1 MRPPEGGPE
10 PFGEWPSRPRPDARP
25 DSRFL
30 SPGETGTETGEE
42 AMSENKKPEPFKRK
56 TIRLT
61 GWVLVKK
68 KADQPQPS
76 GMIIVKPKPLPSVK
90 PRQKKPD
97 TDDIKRRINEE
108 LEFLMEMEDRIPRKK
123 DEKEPV
129 DYEMEQMIEL
139 CVDGAMADLRRAL
152 SPEELEI
159 YEKCYRFYKRTSS
172 KIIRDYTAEQI
183 LRRAA
188 NLRGEK

>member
-1 MRPPEGGPE
+1 
-10 PFGEWPSRPRPDARP
+10 
-25 DSRFL
+25 
-30 SPGETGTETGEE
+30 
-42 AMSENKKPEPFKRK
+42 MSGDGKPEKPKPFKRK
-56 TIRLT
+56 TVELK
-61 GWVLVKK
+61 GWV
-68 KADQPQPS
+68 
-76 GMIIVKPKPLPSVK
+76 IVKPRPLPGVK

-97 TDDIKRRINEE
+97 TEDIRRRINEE
-108 LEFLMEMEDRIPRKK
+108 LEFLMEMEDRMPRKE
-123 DEKEPV
+123 EKEPV
-129 DYEMEQMIEL
+129 DYEMEHMIEL

-152 SPEELEI
+152 SPEELII

>member
-1 MRPPEGGPE
+1 
-10 PFGEWPSRPRPDARP
+10 
-25 DSRFL
+25 
-30 SPGETGTETGEE
+30 
-42 AMSENKKPEPFKRK
+42 MSEDKKPEPFKRK

-68 KADQPQPS
+68 KADKPQPS
-76 GMIIVKPKPLPSVK
+76 RMIIVKPKPLPGVK
-90 PRQKKPD
+90 PRQKKPE
-97 TDDIKRRINEE
+97 TERREDIKRRINEE
-108 LEFLMEMEDRIPRKK
+108 LEFLMEMEDKIPRK
-123 DEKEPV
+123 DEKKPV
-129 DYEMEQMIEL
+129 DYETEQMEQMIEL

-152 SPEELEI
+152 PPEELEI
-159 YEKCYRFYKRTSS
+159 YEKCYRFFKRTSS

>member
-1 MRPPEGGPE
+1 
-10 PFGEWPSRPRPDARP
+10 
-25 DSRFL
+25 
-30 SPGETGTETGEE
+30 
-42 AMSENKKPEPFKRK
+42 
-56 TIRLT
+56 
-61 GWVLVKK
+61 
-68 KADQPQPS
+68 
-76 GMIIVKPKPLPSVK
+76 MIIVKPKPLPGVK

-97 TDDIKRRINEE
+97 TEDIRRRINEE
-108 LEFLMEMEDRIPRKK
+108 LEFLMEMEDRIPRKE
-123 DEKEPV
+123 EKEPV

-152 SPEELEI
+152 SPEELKI
-159 YEKCYRFYKRTSS
+159 YEKCYRFFKRTSS

>member
-1 MRPPEGGPE
+1 
-10 PFGEWPSRPRPDARP
+10 
-25 DSRFL
+25 
-30 SPGETGTETGEE
+30 
-42 AMSENKKPEPFKRK
+42 
-56 TIRLT
+56 
-61 GWVLVKK
+61 
-68 KADQPQPS
+68 
-76 GMIIVKPKPLPSVK
+76 MILVKPKPLPGVK

-97 TDDIKRRINEE
+97 TEDIRRRINEE
-108 LEFLMEMEDRIPRKK
+108 LEFLMEMEDRIPRKR

-129 DYEMEQMIEL
+129 DYEIEP

-152 SPEELEI
+152 LPEELEI

>member
-1 MRPPEGGPE
+1 
-10 PFGEWPSRPRPDARP
+10 
-25 DSRFL
+25 
-30 SPGETGTETGEE
+30 
-42 AMSENKKPEPFKRK
+42 MSEDGKPEKPKPFKRK
-56 TIRLT
+56 TVELK
-61 GWVLVKK
+61 GWV
-68 KADQPQPS
+68 
-76 GMIIVKPKPLPSVK
+76 IVKPRPLLGVK

-97 TDDIKRRINEE
+97 TEDIRRRINEE
-108 LEFLMEMEDRIPRKK
+108 LEFLMEMEDRIPRKE
-123 DEKEPV
+123 EKKPV

-152 SPEELEI
+152 PPEELEI
-159 YEKCYRFYKRTSS
+159 YEKCYRLYKRTSS

>member
-1 MRPPEGGPE
+1 
-10 PFGEWPSRPRPDARP
+10 
-25 DSRFL
+25 
-30 SPGETGTETGEE
+30 
-42 AMSENKKPEPFKRK
+42 MSEDKKPEPFKRK

-76 GMIIVKPKPLPSVK
+76 GMITVKPKPLPGVK
-90 PRQKKPD
+90 PRQKKPETERRED
-97 TDDIKRRINEE
+97 VKRRINEE
-108 LEFLMEMEDRIPRKK
+108 LEFLMEMEDRIPRKE
-123 DEKEPV
+123 EKEPV
-129 DYEMEQMIEL
+129 DYEMEHMIEL

-152 SPEELEI
+152 PPEELEI
-159 YEKCYRFYKRTSS
+159 YEKCYRFFKRTSS

>member
-1 MRPPEGGPE
+1 
-10 PFGEWPSRPRPDARP
+10 
-25 DSRFL
+25 
-30 SPGETGTETGEE
+30 
-42 AMSENKKPEPFKRK
+42 MSEDKKPEPFKKK

-68 KADQPQPS
+68 KADQPRPS
-76 GMIIVKPKPLPSVK
+76 RMIIVKPKPLPGVK

-97 TDDIKRRINEE
+97 TEDIRRRINEE
-108 LEFLMEMEDRIPRKK
+108 LEFLMEMEDRIPRKE
-123 DEKEPV
+123 EKEPV
-129 DYEMEQMIEL
+129 DYEIEL

-159 YEKCYRFYKRTSS
+159 YEKCYRFFKRTSS

-188 NLRGEK
+188 DLRGEK

>member
-1 MRPPEGGPE
+1 
-10 PFGEWPSRPRPDARP
+10 
-25 DSRFL
+25 
-30 SPGETGTETGEE
+30 
-42 AMSENKKPEPFKRK
+42 MSEDKKPEPFKRK

-68 KADQPQPS
+68 KAQPQPS
-76 GMIIVKPKPLPSVK
+76 RMIIVKPKPLPGVK

-97 TDDIKRRINEE
+97 TEDIRRRINEE
-108 LEFLMEMEDRIPRKK
+108 LEFLMEMEDRIPRKE
-123 DEKEPV
+123 EKEPV
-129 DYEMEQMIEL
+129 DYEIEL

-159 YEKCYRFYKRTSS
+159 YEKCYRFFKRTSS

-188 NLRGEK
+188 DLRGEK

>member
-1 MRPPEGGPE
+1 VAFEDAAGCPACLSLSLPRGDGG
-10 PFGEWPSRPRPDARP
+10 R
-25 DSRFL
+25 
-30 SPGETGTETGEE
+30 GEE
-42 AMSENKKPEPFKRK
+42 KMSEDKKPEPFKRK

-76 GMIIVKPKPLPSVK
+76 RMIIVKPKPLPGVK
-90 PRQKKPD
+90 PRQKKPEAERRKD
-97 TDDIKRRINEE
+97 VKRRINEE
-108 LEFLMEMEDRIPRKK
+108 LEFLMEMEDRIPRKE
-123 DEKEPV
+123 EKEPV
-129 DYEMEQMIEL
+129 DYEMEHMIEL
-139 CVDGAMADLRRAL
+139 CVDGAMADLRRVL
-152 SPEELEI
+152 PPEELEI
-159 YEKCYRFYKRTSS
+159 YEKCYRFFKRTSS

>member
-1 MRPPEGGPE
+1 
-10 PFGEWPSRPRPDARP
+10 
-25 DSRFL
+25 
-30 SPGETGTETGEE
+30 
-42 AMSENKKPEPFKRK
+42 MSEDKKPEPFKRK

-68 KADQPQPS
+68 KADQPRPS
-76 GMIIVKPKPLPSVK
+76 RMIIVKPKPLPGVK
-90 PRQKKPD
+90 KKPE
-97 TDDIKRRINEE
+97 TERRDDVKRRINEE
-108 LEFLMEMEDRIPRKK
+108 LEFLMEMEDRIPRKE
-123 DEKEPV
+123 EKEPV
-129 DYEMEQMIEL
+129 DDEMEQMIEL

-152 SPEELEI
+152 PPEELEI
-159 YEKCYRFYKRTSS
+159 YERCYRFYKRTSS

>member
-1 MRPPEGGPE
+1 V
-10 PFGEWPSRPRPDARP
+10 
-25 DSRFL
+25 
-30 SPGETGTETGEE
+30 
-42 AMSENKKPEPFKRK
+42 SEDEKPEKPKPFKRK
-56 TIRLT
+56 TVELK
-61 GWVLVKK
+61 GWV
-68 KADQPQPS
+68 
-76 GMIIVKPKPLPSVK
+76 IVKPRPLPGVK

-97 TDDIKRRINEE
+97 TEDIRRRINEE
-108 LEFLMEMEDRIPRKK
+108 LEFLMEMEDRMPRKE
-123 DEKEPV
+123 EKEPV
-129 DYEMEQMIEL
+129 DYEIEL

-159 YEKCYRFYKRTSS
+159 YEKCYRFFKRTSS